1 MSYPAVTYP
10 LDMTGNSSTNLVL
23 GELHSVTEAHF
34 RDYFF
39 IVPNFAPFYVDNF
52 KATITVGNETR
63 DLIEDVDFSFAI
75 SYVTGTRTTGKAMYG
90 GITLHNLNLN
100 GIVSINYQTLG
111 GDQIADR
118 LHVLT
123 LLADKAYNPR
133 TTIWDVLT
141 NVPNAFPPVPNHY
154 QDYENFYG
162 QEQVVQALGEIRDAI
177 LQNSSLTQEQLN
189 NFLNTINSGGLGS
202 YLRKTGDTM
211 TGRLMLAG
219 APVENLEAVT
229 KKYVD
234 ENTIDSSELSTY
246 MSQYHSAE
254 YINQQLANKV
264 SKSGDTMSGHLTLNA
279 DPVSDM
285 HAVNKRYLEN
295 LRTSLQNQ
303 LNVVNTALGNL
314 TVGHVTQ
321 EYVDNKINEV
331 MAYIGAVVINK

>member
-1 MSYPAVTYP
+1 MPDIAVTYP
-10 LDMTGNSSTNLVL
+10 LDMSGNSSANLVK
-23 GELHSVTEAHF
+23 GELHTVTEAHF
-34 RDYFF
+34 RDYYFL
-39 IVPNFAPFYVDNF
+39 VPNFAPFYVDNF

-63 DLIEDVDFSFAI
+63 DLVEDVDFSFAI

-90 GITLHNLNLN
+90 GITLHNLNSN
-100 GIVSINYQTLG
+100 GIISIDYQTLG
-111 GDQIADR
+111 GDHIVDR

-123 LLADKAYNPR
+123 MLADKAYNPR
-133 TTIWDVLT
+133 TTIWDILD
-141 NVPNAFPPVPNHY
+141 VPSVFNPSHHY

-177 LQNSSLTQEQLN
+177 LQNSSLTQEQLI
-189 NFLNTINSGGLGS
+189 NFLNTINSGVLGS

-219 APVENLEAVT
+219 APVEDLEAVT

-234 ENTIDSSELSTY
+234 ENTIDSSELSAY

-254 YINQQLANKV
+254 YMNQQLANKV

-295 LRTSLQNQ
+295 LRTNLQNQ
-303 LNVVNTALGNL
+303 LNDVNAALGNL
-314 TVGHVTQ
+314 SIGHVTQ

>member
-1 MSYPAVTYP
+1 M
-10 LDMTGNSSTNLVL
+10 
-23 GELHSVTEAHF
+23 
-34 RDYFF
+34 
-39 IVPNFAPFYVDNF
+39 
-52 KATITVGNETR
+52 TITVGTETR
-63 DLIEDVDFSFAI
+63 QLIEDVDFSFALQDV
-75 SYVTGTRTTGKAMYG
+75 SGTRVTGKAMYG
-90 GITLHNLNLN
+90 AVTLHNLNIN
-100 GIVSINYQTLG
+100 GILSVTYQTVG

-118 LHVLT
+118 LEVLSC
-123 LLADKAYNPR
+123 LADKAYNPR
-133 TTIWDVLT
+133 TTIFNILT
-141 NVPNAFPPVPNHY
+141 GVPQNFPPVPHY

-177 LQNSSLTQEQLN
+177 LQNSSLTQEQLI
-189 NFLNTINSGGLGS
+189 NFLNTINSGVLGS

-219 APVENLEAVT
+219 APVEDLEAVT

-234 ENTIDSSELSTY
+234 ENTIDSSELSAY

-254 YINQQLANKV
+254 YMNQQLANKV

-295 LRTSLQNQ
+295 LRTNLQNQ
-303 LNVVNTALGNL
+303 LNDVNTALGNL
-314 TVGHVTQ
+314 SIGHVTQ